1 MSDPHEHDEW
11 EPDEDIPPAPED
23 AHDEFFIGWEP
34 ELPRRT
40 AGFLFGVVLGVVAL
54 TGLSAGLLAF
64 GQGSFARSS
73 FEFGVPRDFTGRL
86 EHVPYPTLVVERPG
100 GQESRWLV
108 TVFGKRGAE
117 PETRALDGH
126 RVEVSGS
133 LIHRGDHTMV
143 EIDPATLRDLGE
155 ARAPA
160 LPPPGAEVTLR
171 GEIVDSKCWLGV
183 MKPGNLKPHRAC
195 AAACI
200 RGGVPPALVVRDR
213 RGPARYLLL
222 VAADGAPLAD
232 TLLPFVAEP
241 VAVTGRLQDL
251 GTLTALVVD
260 PAMLRRRE

>member
-1 MSDPHEHDEW
+1 MSGLDDDVPGER
-11 EPDEDIPPAPED
+11 PAGELRG
-23 AHDEFFIGWEP
+23 AADEFFIGWEANP
-34 ELPRRT
+34 PRRT
-40 AGFLFGVVLGVVAL
+40 AQFLFAVVLGVVAL
-54 TGLSAGLLAF
+54 AGVSAGLLAL
-64 GQGSFARSS
+64 GQGSFARSD
-73 FEFGVPRDFTGRL
+73 FEFGVPRDVTGRL

-100 GQESRWLV
+100 GAESRWLV

-126 RVEVSGS
+126 RVEVTGS

-160 LPPPGAEVTLR
+160 LPAPGAPITLR

-200 RGGVPPALVVRDR
+200 RGGVPPALVVRDGV
-213 RGPARYLLL
+213 GPPRYHLL
-222 VAADGAPLAD
+222 VSADGGPLAED
-232 TLLPFVAEP
+232 LLPYVAEP
-241 VAVTGRLQDL
+241 IEVTGRPQDL
-251 GTLTALVVD
+251 GTMTALVIDPQAIRRVD
-260 PAMLRRRE
+260 

>member
-1 MSDPHEHDEW
+1 MSERDDPVHEGEAAG
-11 EPDEDIPPAPED
+11 APRS
-23 AHDEFFIGWEP
+23 AADEFFIGWEAR
-34 ELPRRT
+34 LPRRT
-40 AGFLFGVVLGVVAL
+40 AAFLFVVVLGVVAL
-54 TGLSAGLLAF
+54 AGLSAGLLAL
-64 GQGSFARSS
+64 GQGSFARSD

-86 EHVPYPTLVVERPG
+86 ELVPYPTLVVERPG
-100 GQESRWLV
+100 GAESRWLV

-155 ARAPA
+155 ERAPA

-200 RGGVPPALVVRDR
+200 RGGVPPALVVRET
-213 RGPARYLLL
+213 GEPPRYLLL
-222 VAADGAPLAD
+222 VGADGAPLAGA
-232 TLLPFVAEP
+232 LLPFVAEP
-241 VAVTGRLQDL
+241 VEVTGRLQDL
-251 GTLTALVVD
+251 GSIEALVID
-260 PAMLRRRE
+260 PASTRRID